1 MSRIMNVT
9 EAVGPKWGMPD
20 DVMLVKALLATALP
34 EYGVPPSN
42 CSSPSSGTLDSQTLR
57 NIKLF
62 QENVNTVNT
71 AFKSPQRLSVDGR
84 VSRARGHFSWD
95 KNHPWTIAYLNYS
108 ASLTAR
114 KYGWKSFADMV
125 VELYPHLADILKLDP
140 ADVD

>member
-1 MSRIMNVT
+1 MAQVEVIENNQDMSRIMNVT

-62 QENVNTVNT
+62 QENVITVNT
-71 AFKSPQRLSVDGR
+71 SFKSLEGLIVDVRG
-84 VSRARGHFSWD
+84 SDARRDFSW
-95 KNHPWTIAYLNYS
+95 
-108 ASLTAR
+108 
-114 KYGWKSFADMV
+114 G
-125 VELYPHLADILKLDP
+125 
-140 ADVD
+140 